1 MTIISKP
8 PSDPMQPTGSRFR
21 AGITRRRLVG
31 TALIGA
37 ATLLSAA
44 PARSTEA
51 YRDYRRTIFVA
62 RRGVAALDAID
73 VDSDTVTGTL
83 ALGLEPRELQ
93 ISQRGGRLATI
104 DLRSPRLVSVDLAAQ
119 SRSDVPLPFVPSRLR
134 ISPDGQRLAAFDDAR
149 GTIALLDTVGGRE
162 RSRIDGPREIREAI
176 FSGDSSALL
185 VAAAT
190 VGGLS
195 AYDIATGQ
203 PVPPVEGPTLH
214 ALLRAPNG
222 REGFALTAETPRRV
236 LHLDLRSRQVL
247 ASVPASD
254 HPVLF
259 ATGTGIQLLAID
271 QHAGTLSILPSEPLQ
286 PGGVT
291 LPAAAST
298 AYAAWFDTVAFVPA
312 PATRKLLIFDLER
325 RKAAG
330 SIALDGV
337 PGTGVVT
344 PDGDKLYLP
353 IEDQGTVSVIDTHL
367 RQRTASITIGAA
379 PVQAI
384 IAGGYGLC
392 H

>member
-1 MTIISKP
+1 M
-8 PSDPMQPTGSRFR
+8 
-21 AGITRRRLVG
+21 
-31 TALIGA
+31 
-37 ATLLSAA
+37 
-44 PARSTEA
+44 
-51 YRDYRRTIFVA
+51 
-62 RRGVAALDAID
+62 
-73 VDSDTVTGTL
+73 
-83 ALGLEPRELQ
+83 
-93 ISQRGGRLATI
+93 
-104 DLRSPRLVSVDLAAQ
+104 
-119 SRSDVPLPFVPSRLR
+119 
-134 ISPDGQRLAAFDDAR
+134 
-149 GTIALLDTVGGRE
+149 
-162 RSRIDGPREIREAI
+162 
-176 FSGDSSALL
+176 
-185 VAAAT
+185 
-190 VGGLS
+190 
-195 AYDIATGQ
+195 
-203 PVPPVEGPTLH
+203 
-214 ALLRAPNG
+214 
-222 REGFALTAETPRRV
+222 

-247 ASVPASD
+247 TSVPTSD

-286 PGGVT
+286 PGGVV

-353 IEDQGTVSVIDTHL
+353 IEDHGTVAVIDTHL
-367 RQRTASITIGAA
+367 RQRTASISIGAA